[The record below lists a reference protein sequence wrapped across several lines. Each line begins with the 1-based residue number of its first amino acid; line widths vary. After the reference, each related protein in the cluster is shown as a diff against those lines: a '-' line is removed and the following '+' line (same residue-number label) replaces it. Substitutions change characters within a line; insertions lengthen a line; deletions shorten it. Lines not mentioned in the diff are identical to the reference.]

1 MSIKENI
8 RIAVFSI
15 KTNMMR
21 SLLTMLGIIIGVASV
36 IAVITVGDGGR
47 DYIVGMIRDM
57 GNSAIA
63 LTVNTKTASEDDY
76 FNDRDIEAIKKLEG
90 VQYATMQ
97 SMAMCQINVNDQT
110 GFLMGIGGNTDMQM
124 LMRTPCLYGRYFT
137 EEEYSQG
144 RNVAVIDVGSAM
156 QIFGKKDVVGE
167 TIHCKYEDVTVPI
180 KIIGV
185 VDIMASYG
193 LNTDDMMNS
202 MASMTGGMQMM
213 SCMALMPA
221 TATVNIGGKADRYDT
236 INITC
241 KDESQLDGIGASALN
256 FVRSLHGNYEKDCYT
271 VTNYATYID
280 LLDTVINVFTVFIA
294 AVSAIS
300 LIVGGI
306 GVMNIMLVSI
316 TERTREIGIRK
327 SLGAKTGTILF
338 QFLTESVILCLIGGS
353 IGLLLGVASAALV
366 SYIMEVPLAVKPSTV
381 AIAIGFSSF
390 IGIVFG
396 VYPARRAAKMP
407 PIEALRRD

>member
-36 IAVITVGDGGR
+36 ISVITVGDGGR
-47 DYIVGMIRDM
+47 DYIVGMIRNM
-57 GNSAIA
+57 GSSAIA
-63 LTVNTKTASEDDY
+63 LTVNTKTASDEDY
-76 FNDRDIEAIKKLEG
+76 FTDRDIEAIKKLDG

-97 SMAMCQINVNDQT
+97 SMAMCQITVNEQK
-110 GFLMGIGGNTDMQM
+110 GFLMGIGCNTDMQM

-137 EEEYSQG
+137 QEEYAQG
-144 RNVAVIDVGSAM
+144 KNVCVIDVGGAV
-156 QIFGKKDVVGE
+156 QLFGKKDVVGE
-167 TIHCKYEDVTVPI
+167 YIHCKSNDVTVPV

-193 LNTDDMMNS
+193 MDTDDMMNS
-202 MASMTGGMQMM
+202 FSSMSGGMQMM

-221 TATVNIGGKADRYDT
+221 TVMSSIGGRTNHYETVNV
-236 INITC
+236 TC
-241 KDESQLDGIGASALN
+241 TDESRLDGIGASALN
-256 FVRSLHGNYEKDCYT
+256 YIRSLHGNYDKDCYS

-280 LLDTVINVFTVFIA
+280 LLDTVISVFTIFIA

-327 SLGAKTGTILF
+327 ALGAKTETILF
-338 QFLTESVILCLIGGS
+338 QFLTESIILCLIGGS

-366 SYIMEVPLAVKPSTV
+366 SYIMDVPLAVKFSTV
-381 AIAIGFSSF
+381 VIAVGFSSA
-390 IGIVFG
+390 IGIIFG

>member
-47 DYIVGMIRDM
+47 DYIVGMIRNM
-57 GNSAIA
+57 GSSAIA
-63 LTVNTKTASEDDY
+63 LTVNSRVASDDDY
-76 FNDRDIEAIKKLEG
+76 FTDRDIEAIKKLDG
-90 VQYATMQ
+90 VQYASMQ
-97 SMAMCQINVNDQT
+97 TMAMCQITVNEQT

-124 LMRTPCLYGRYFT
+124 LMRTACLYGRYFT
-137 EEEYSQG
+137 EEEYEQG
-144 RNVAVIDVGSAM
+144 KNVCVIDVGSAV
-156 QIFGKKDVVGE
+156 QLFGQKNVVGE
-167 TIHCKYEDVTVPI
+167 YLHCKVNDVTVPL

-193 LNTDDMMNS
+193 MNTEDMMNS
-202 MASMTGGMQMM
+202 MSSMSGGMQVM

-221 TATVNIGGKADRYDT
+221 TIVSNLGGSSNRYDTVNI
-236 INITC
+236 TC
-241 KDESQLDGIGASALN
+241 YDESQLDGIGASALN
-256 FVRSLHGNYEKDCYT
+256 YVRSLHGNYDKECYS

-280 LLDTVINVFTVFIA
+280 LLDTVINVFTIFIA

-300 LIVGGI
+300 LVVGGI

-353 IGLLLGVASAALV
+353 IGLLIGVASAALV
-366 SYIMEVPLAVKPSTV
+366 SYIMAVPLAVKFSTV
-381 AIAIGFSSF
+381 AIAIGFSSA

>member
-8 RIAVFSI
+8 RIAIFSI

-63 LTVNTKTASEDDY
+63 LTVNTRIASDDDY
-76 FNDRDIEAIKKLEG
+76 FTDNDINAIKKLDG
-90 VQYATMQ
+90 VDYASMQ
-97 SMAMCQINVNDQT
+97 VISMSQMTVNDET
-110 GFLMGIGGNTDMQM
+110 GFLIGIGCNTDMQM
-124 LMRTPCLYGRYFT
+124 IMQSPCLYGRFFT
-137 EEEYSQG
+137 EEEY
-144 RNVAVIDVGSAM
+144 NENKYVCVIDATSAYSA
-156 QIFGKKDVVGE
+156 FGRKDVVGE
-167 TIHCKYEDVTVPI
+167 SIHCTINGVTVPI

-185 VDIMASYG
+185 VNVMSV
-193 LNTDDMMNS
+193 MNLDTEDLA
-202 MASMTGGMQMM
+202 ASMSSMGGAQIM
-213 SCMALMPA
+213 SCMVLFPA
-221 TATVNIGGKADRYDT
+221 GVANEINGVKGKYDT
-236 INITC
+236 INITA
-241 KDESQLDGIGASALN
+241 KDENLLDGIGASAIN
-256 FVRSLHGNYEKDCYT
+256 YIRSLHGNFDKDCYT
-271 VTNYATYID
+271 VTNMATYID
-280 LLDTVINVFTVFIA
+280 LLDTVINVFTIFIT

-300 LIVGGI
+300 LVVGGI

-338 QFLTESVILCLIGGS
+338 QFLTESVILCLIGGT

-366 SYIMEVPLAVKPSTV
+366 SYIMNVPLAVKFSTV
-381 AIAIGFSSF
+381 AIAIGFSSA
-390 IGIVFG
+390 IGIIFG
-396 VYPARRAAKMP
+396 VYPAKRAAKMP

>member
-47 DYIVGMIRDM
+47 DYIVGMIRNM
-57 GNSAIA
+57 GSSAIA
-63 LTVNTKTASEDDY
+63 LTVNSKTAADEDY
-76 FNDRDIEAIKKLEG
+76 FTDRDIEAIKKLDG
-90 VQYATMQ
+90 VQYASMQ
-97 SMAMCQINVNDQT
+97 SMAMCQITVNEQK
-110 GFLMGIGGNTDMQM
+110 GFLMGIGCNTDMQM
-124 LMRTPCLYGRYFT
+124 ITQTPCLFGRYFT
-137 EEEYSQG
+137 EEEYAQG
-144 RNVAVIDVGSAM
+144 KNVGVIDVGSAT
-156 QIFGKKDVVGE
+156 QLFGKKDVVGE
-167 TIHCKYEDVTVPI
+167 YIHCKSNDVTVPI

-193 LNTDDMMNS
+193 INTEDMMNS
-202 MASMTGGMQMM
+202 FSSMSGGMQMM
-213 SCMALMPA
+213 SCMVLMPA
-221 TATVNIGGKADRYDT
+221 TAMSNLGGKSNHYET

-241 KDESQLDGIGASALN
+241 ADESKLDGIGASAIN
-256 FVRSLHGNYEKDCYT
+256 YVRSLHGNYDRECYS

-280 LLDTVINVFTVFIA
+280 LLDTVINVFTIFIA

-300 LIVGGI
+300 LLVGGI

-366 SYIMEVPLAVKPSTV
+366 SYIMDVPLAVKFTTV
-381 AIAIGFSSF
+381 AIAIGFSSA
-390 IGIVFG
+390 IGIIFG

>member
-1 MSIKENI
+1 
-8 RIAVFSI
+8 
-15 KTNMMR
+15 MMR

-47 DYIVGMIRDM
+47 DYIVGMIRNM
-57 GNSAIA
+57 GSSAIA
-63 LTVNTKTASEDDY
+63 LTVNTKVASDDDY
-76 FNDRDIEAIKKLEG
+76 FTDRDIAAIKKLDG

-97 SMAMCQINVNDQT
+97 SMAMCQISVNEQN
-110 GFLMGIGGNTDMQM
+110 GFLMGIGCNTDMQM
-124 LMRTPCLYGRYFT
+124 LMRTACLYGRYFT
-137 EEEYSQG
+137 EEEYVQG
-144 RNVAVIDVGSAM
+144 KNVCVIDVGGAM
-156 QIFGKKDVVGE
+156 QLFGKKNVVGE
-167 TIHCKYEDVTVPI
+167 YIHCKSNDVTVPV

-193 LNTDDMMNS
+193 MNTDDLMNS
-202 MASMTGGMQMM
+202 FSSMGGGMQVM

-221 TATVNIGGKADRYDT
+221 TIMSSIGGNSNRYETVNI
-236 INITC
+236 TC
-241 KDESQLDGIGASALN
+241 IDENQLDGIGASALN
-256 FVRSLHGNYEKDCYT
+256 YVRSLHGNYDKECYS

-280 LLDTVINVFTVFIA
+280 LLDTVINVFTIFIA

-300 LIVGGI
+300 LLVGGI

-327 SLGAKTGTILF
+327 SLGAKTATILF

-353 IGLLLGVASAALV
+353 IGLLLGIASAALV
-366 SYIMEVPLAVKPSTV
+366 SYIMDVPLAVKFSTV
-381 AIAIGFSSF
+381 AIAIGFSSA
-390 IGIVFG
+390 IGIIFG